1 MMEEIYQLSKIL
13 IERKKALSPLEEV
26 KVNLSDDS
34 EMLIE
39 SVLKNINK
47 LDSKLST
54 RRTSL
59 DFIESKIDK
68 IEKIER
74 DLETSRKTQ
83 KKKIREFEEQLTRK
97 LDKDLEE
104 HKLVKNIEKKNLE
117 ENFQKNLDSL
127 EEEIKSLEE
136 ENKDLGV
143 KLEDLEK
150 ISLEVN
156 KKEKELNNIKKGW
169 DELWEQKG
177 NFEVELKMTS
187 DKMENLPVLKRKKK
201 IRKSV
206 FK

>member
-1 MMEEIYQLSKIL
+1 
-13 IERKKALSPLEEV
+13 
-26 KVNLSDDS
+26 
-34 EMLIE
+34 
-39 SVLKNINK
+39 
-47 LDSKLST
+47 
-54 RRTSL
+54 
-59 DFIESKIDK
+59 
-68 IEKIER
+68 
-74 DLETSRKTQ
+74 
-83 KKKIREFEEQLTRK
+83 